1 MGYRVVQILNNN
13 VAIVH
18 TRDNKQNIV
27 MGRGVAFHKQKGD
40 LIQEDNVDKV
50 FEIKDKNTVNDLTT
64 LLAHVPLDFVTTSY
78 DLIDQ
83 VQTKYKFAAEPYI
96 YVTLTTHLFG
106 AYQRLLNKEDNR
118 NYLPD
123 LSLQYPVAYQIADDV
138 INGFKSSLDISFPE
152 SEHKSIAL
160 HFINAHTDESVKEDG
175 SQMEN
180 DQVSE
185 VVQSEL
191 KRNGIYR
198 TKENANDY
206 DRLLIHLKYFINR
219 LNNHE
224 PDTLPISEGMIG
236 EIETNYAQAWKI
248 VQRIK
253 KLMGVKLQINL
264 SLSEQTYLTIHIQRL
279 IKGD

>member
-1 MGYRVVQILNNN
+1 MEYRIAQILNNN

-40 LIQEDNVDKV
+40 LIQEENVDKV

-64 LLAHVPLDFVTTSY
+64 LLANVPLDFVTTSY

-83 VQTKYKFAAEPYI
+83 VQAKYKFAVEPYI

-106 AYQRLLNKEDNR
+106 AYQRLIKNEEDV

-123 LSLQYPVAYQIADDV
+123 LSDTYPIPYQIADD
-138 INGFKSSLDISFPE
+138 IITGFRNSLDISFPE

-160 HFINAHTDESVKEDG
+160 HFINAHTSDG
-175 SQMEN
+175 IKDDKNQIEN
-180 DQVSE
+180 DEIIE
-185 VVQSEL
+185 VVQDEL
-191 KRNGIYR
+191 NRNGIYR
-198 TKENANDY
+198 RQTNANDY
-206 DRLLIHLKYFINR
+206 DRLLVHLKYFINR
-219 LNNHE
+219 LNNNE
-224 PDTLPISEGMIG
+224 PDSLPISEGMIG
-236 EIETNYAQAWKI
+236 EIENNYSQAWQI
-248 VQRIK
+248 IQQIK
-253 KLMGVKLQINL
+253 ELMQEKLQIKL

-279 IKGD
+279 I

>member
-1 MGYRVVQILNNN
+1 MEYRIVQILNNN

-40 LIQEDNVDKV
+40 LIYEENVDKV
-50 FEIKDKNTVNDLTT
+50 FEIKDKNTINDLTT
-64 LLAHVPLDFVTTSY
+64 LLANVPLDFVTTSY

-83 VQTKYKFAAEPYI
+83 VQAKYKFAVEPYI

-106 AYQRLLNKEDNR
+106 AYQRLIKNEEDV

-123 LSLQYPVAYQIADDV
+123 LSDAYPIPYQIADD
-138 INGFKSSLDISFPE
+138 IITGFRNSLDISFPE

-160 HFINAHTDESVKEDG
+160 HFINAHTSDG
-175 SQMEN
+175 IKDDKNQIEN
-180 DQVSE
+180 DEIIE
-185 VVQSEL
+185 VVQDEL
-191 KRNGIYR
+191 NRNGIYR
-198 TKENANDY
+198 RQTNANDY
-206 DRLLIHLKYFINR
+206 DRLLVHLKYFINR
-219 LNNHE
+219 LNNNE
-224 PDTLPISEGMIG
+224 PDSLPISEGMIG
-236 EIETNYAQAWKI
+236 EIETNYSQAWHI

-253 KLMGVKLQINL
+253 ELMEEKLQIKL

-279 IKGD
+279 I

>member
-1 MGYRVVQILNNN
+1 MEYRIVQILNNN

-40 LIQEDNVDKV
+40 LIQEENVDKV

-64 LLAHVPLDFVTTSY
+64 LLANVPLDFVTTSY

-83 VQTKYKFAAEPYI
+83 VQAKYKFAVEPYI

-106 AYQRLLNKEDNR
+106 AYQRLIKNEEDV

-123 LSLQYPVAYQIADDV
+123 LSDAYPIPYQIADD
-138 INGFKSSLDISFPE
+138 IITGFRNSLDIYFPE

-160 HFINAHTDESVKEDG
+160 HFINAHTSDG
-175 SQMEN
+175 IKDDKNQIEN
-180 DQVSE
+180 DEIIE
-185 VVQSEL
+185 VVQDEL
-191 KRNGIYR
+191 NRNGIYR
-198 TKENANDY
+198 RQTNANDY
-206 DRLLIHLKYFINR
+206 DRLLVHLKYFINR
-219 LNNHE
+219 LNNNE
-224 PDTLPISEGMIG
+224 PDSLPISEGMIG
-236 EIETNYAQAWKI
+236 EIETNYSQAWHI

-253 KLMGVKLQINL
+253 ELMEEKLQIKL

-279 IKGD
+279 I

>member
-1 MGYRVVQILNNN
+1 MEYRRAQILNNN

-40 LIQEDNVDKV
+40 LIQEENVDKV

-64 LLAHVPLDFVTTSY
+64 LLANVPLDFVTTSY

-83 VQTKYKFAAEPYI
+83 VQAKYKFAVEPYI

-106 AYQRLLNKEDNR
+106 AYQRLIKNEEDV

-123 LSLQYPVAYQIADDV
+123 LSDTYPIPYQIADDV
-138 INGFKSSLDISFPE
+138 ITGFRNSLDISFPE

-160 HFINAHTDESVKEDG
+160 HFINAHTSESINEDKN
-175 SQMEN
+175 QTEN
-180 DQVSE
+180 DE
-185 VVQSEL
+185 IIKVVQDEL
-191 KRNGIYR
+191 NRNGIYR
-198 TKENANDY
+198 TQQNANDY
-206 DRLLIHLKYFINR
+206 DRLLVHLKYFINR
-219 LNNHE
+219 LNNNE
-224 PDTLPISEGMIG
+224 PDSLPISEGMIG
-236 EIETNYAQAWKI
+236 EIENNYSQAWQI
-248 VQRIK
+248 VQQIK
-253 KLMGVKLQINL
+253 ELMQKKLQIKL

-279 IKGD
+279 I

>member
-1 MGYRVVQILNNN
+1 MEYRIVQILNNN

-27 MGRGVAFHKQKGD
+27 MGRGVAFHKQRGD
-40 LIQEDNVDKV
+40 LIQDENVDKV

-64 LLAHVPLDFVTTSY
+64 LLANVPLDFVTTSY

-83 VQTKYKFAAEPYI
+83 VQAKYKFAVEPYI

-106 AYQRLLNKEDNR
+106 AYQRLIKNEEDV

-123 LSLQYPVAYQIADDV
+123 LSDAYPIPYQIADD
-138 INGFKSSLDISFPE
+138 IITGFRNSLDISFPE

-160 HFINAHTDESVKEDG
+160 HFINAHTSDG
-175 SQMEN
+175 IKDDKNQIEN
-180 DQVSE
+180 DEIIE
-185 VVQSEL
+185 VVQDEL
-191 KRNGIYR
+191 NRNGIYR
-198 TKENANDY
+198 RQTNANDY
-206 DRLLIHLKYFINR
+206 DRLLVHLKYFINR
-219 LNNHE
+219 LNNNE
-224 PDTLPISEGMIG
+224 PDSLPISEGMIG
-236 EIETNYAQAWKI
+236 EIETNYSQAWHI

-253 KLMGVKLQINL
+253 ELMEEKLQIKL

-279 IKGD
+279 I

>member
-1 MGYRVVQILNNN
+1 MEYRIAQILNNN

-40 LIQEDNVDKV
+40 LIQEENVDKV

-64 LLAHVPLDFVTTSY
+64 LLANVPLDFVTTSY

-83 VQTKYKFAAEPYI
+83 VQAKYKFAVEPYI

-106 AYQRLLNKEDNR
+106 AYQRLIKNEEDV

-123 LSLQYPVAYQIADDV
+123 LSDTYPIPYQIADDV
-138 INGFKSSLDISFPE
+138 ITGFQNSLDISFPE

-160 HFINAHTDESVKEDG
+160 HFINAHTSESINEDKH
-175 SQMEN
+175 QTEN
-180 DQVSE
+180 DE
-185 VVQSEL
+185 IIKVVQDEL
-191 KRNGIYR
+191 NRNGIYR
-198 TKENANDY
+198 TQQNVNDY
-206 DRLLIHLKYFINR
+206 DRLLVHLKYFINR
-219 LNNHE
+219 LNNNE
-224 PDTLPISEGMIG
+224 PDSLPISEGMIG
-236 EIETNYAQAWKI
+236 EIENNYSQAWQI
-248 VQRIK
+248 IQQIK
-253 KLMGVKLQINL
+253 ELMQEKLQIKL

-279 IKGD
+279 I

>member
-1 MGYRVVQILNNN
+1 MEYRIVQILNNN

-40 LIQEDNVDKV
+40 LIQEENVDKV

-64 LLAHVPLDFVTTSY
+64 LLANVPLDFVTTSY

-83 VQTKYKFAAEPYI
+83 VQAKYKFAVEPYI

-106 AYQRLLNKEDNR
+106 AYQRLIKNEEDV

-123 LSLQYPVAYQIADDV
+123 LSDAYPIPYQIADDV
-138 INGFKSSLDISFPE
+138 ITGFRNSLDISFPE

-160 HFINAHTDESVKEDG
+160 HFINAHTSESINEDKN
-175 SQMEN
+175 QTEN
-180 DQVSE
+180 DEIIE
-185 VVQSEL
+185 VVQAEL
-191 KRNGIYR
+191 NRNGIYR
-198 TKENANDY
+198 TQQNANDY
-206 DRLLIHLKYFINR
+206 DRLLVHLKYFINR
-219 LNNHE
+219 LNNNE
-224 PDTLPISEGMIG
+224 PDSLPISEGMIG
-236 EIETNYAQAWKI
+236 EIETNYSQAWHI

-253 KLMGVKLQINL
+253 ELMEEKLQIKL

-279 IKGD
+279 I

>member
-1 MGYRVVQILNNN
+1 MEYRIVQILNNN

-40 LIQEDNVDKV
+40 LIQEENVDKV

-64 LLAHVPLDFVTTSY
+64 LLANVPLDFVTTSY

-83 VQTKYKFAAEPYI
+83 VQAKYKFAVEPYI

-106 AYQRLLNKEDNR
+106 AYQRLIKNEEDV

-123 LSLQYPVAYQIADDV
+123 LSDAYPIPYQIADD
-138 INGFKSSLDISFPE
+138 IITGFRNSLDISFPE
-152 SEHKSIAL
+152 SEHKSISL
-160 HFINAHTDESVKEDG
+160 HFINAHTSDG
-175 SQMEN
+175 IKDDKNQIEN
-180 DQVSE
+180 DEIIE
-185 VVQSEL
+185 VVQDEL
-191 KRNGIYR
+191 NRNGIYR
-198 TKENANDY
+198 RQTNANDY
-206 DRLLIHLKYFINR
+206 DRLLVHLKYFINR
-219 LNNHE
+219 LNNNE
-224 PDTLPISEGMIG
+224 PDSLPISEGMIG
-236 EIETNYAQAWKI
+236 EIETNYSQAWHI

-253 KLMGVKLQINL
+253 ELMEEKLQIKL

-279 IKGD
+279 I

>member
-1 MGYRVVQILNNN
+1 MEYRIVQILNNN

-40 LIQEDNVDKV
+40 LIQEENVDKV

-64 LLAHVPLDFVTTSY
+64 LLANVPLDFVTTSY

-83 VQTKYKFAAEPYI
+83 VQTKYKFAVEPYI

-106 AYQRLLNKEDNR
+106 AYQRLIKDEKDV

-123 LSLQYPVAYQIADDV
+123 LSNTYPIPYQIADD
-138 INGFKSSLDISFPE
+138 IITGFRNSLDISFPK

-160 HFINAHTDESVKEDG
+160 HFINAHTSESIKEDKN
-175 SQMEN
+175 QTEN
-180 DQVSE
+180 DE
-185 VVQSEL
+185 IIKVVQDEL
-191 KRNGIYR
+191 NRNGIYR
-198 TKENANDY
+198 TQQNANDY
-206 DRLLIHLKYFINR
+206 DRLLVHLKYFINR
-219 LNNHE
+219 LNNNE
-224 PDTLPISEGMIG
+224 PDSLPVSEGMIG
-236 EIETNYAQAWKI
+236 EIENNYSQAWQI
-248 VQRIK
+248 VQHIK
-253 KLMGVKLQINL
+253 ELMQEKLQIKL

-279 IKGD
+279 I

>member
-1 MGYRVVQILNNN
+1 MKYRIAQILNNN

-40 LIQEDNVDKV
+40 LIQEENVDKV

-64 LLAHVPLDFVTTSY
+64 LLANVPLDFVTTSY

-83 VQTKYKFAAEPYI
+83 VQAKYKFAVEPYI

-106 AYQRLLNKEDNR
+106 AYQRLIKNEEDV

-123 LSLQYPVAYQIADDV
+123 LSDAYPIPYQIADD
-138 INGFKSSLDISFPE
+138 IITGFRNSLDISFPE

-160 HFINAHTDESVKEDG
+160 HFINAHTSDG
-175 SQMEN
+175 IKDDKNQIEN
-180 DQVSE
+180 DEIIE
-185 VVQSEL
+185 VVQDEL
-191 KRNGIYR
+191 NRNGIYR
-198 TKENANDY
+198 RQTNANDY
-206 DRLLIHLKYFINR
+206 DRLLVHLKYFINR
-219 LNNHE
+219 LNNNE
-224 PDTLPISEGMIG
+224 PDSLPISEGMIG
-236 EIETNYAQAWKI
+236 EIETNYSQAWHI

-253 KLMGVKLQINL
+253 ELMEEKLQIKL

-279 IKGD
+279 I

>member
-1 MGYRVVQILNNN
+1 MEYRIVQILNNN

-40 LIQEDNVDKV
+40 LIQEENVDKV

-64 LLAHVPLDFVTTSY
+64 LLANVPLDFVTTSY

-83 VQTKYKFAAEPYI
+83 VQAKYKLAVEPYI

-106 AYQRLLNKEDNR
+106 AYQRLIKNEEDV

-123 LSLQYPVAYQIADDV
+123 LSDAYPIPYQIADD
-138 INGFKSSLDISFPE
+138 IITGFRNSLDISFPE

-160 HFINAHTDESVKEDG
+160 HFINAHTSDG
-175 SQMEN
+175 IKDDKNQIEN
-180 DQVSE
+180 DEIIE
-185 VVQSEL
+185 VVQDEL
-191 KRNGIYR
+191 NRNGIYR
-198 TKENANDY
+198 RQTNANDY
-206 DRLLIHLKYFINR
+206 DRLLVHLKYFINR
-219 LNNHE
+219 LNNNE
-224 PDTLPISEGMIG
+224 PDSLPISEGMIG
-236 EIETNYAQAWKI
+236 EIETNYSQAWHI

-253 KLMGVKLQINL
+253 ELMEEKLQIKL

-279 IKGD
+279 I

>member
-1 MGYRVVQILNNN
+1 MEYRIAQILNNN

-40 LIQEDNVDKV
+40 LIQEENVDKV

-64 LLAHVPLDFVTTSY
+64 LLANVPLDFVTTSY

-83 VQTKYKFAAEPYI
+83 VQAKYKFAVEPYI

-106 AYQRLLNKEDNR
+106 AYQRLIKNEEDV

-123 LSLQYPVAYQIADDV
+123 LSDTYPIPYQIADDV
-138 INGFKSSLDISFPE
+138 ITGFRNSLDISFPE

-160 HFINAHTDESVKEDG
+160 HFINAHTSESINEDKN
-175 SQMEN
+175 QTEN
-180 DQVSE
+180 DE
-185 VVQSEL
+185 IIKVVQDEL
-191 KRNGIYR
+191 NRNGIYR
-198 TKENANDY
+198 TQQNVNDY
-206 DRLLIHLKYFINR
+206 DRLLVHLKYFINR
-219 LNNHE
+219 LNNNE
-224 PDTLPISEGMIG
+224 PDSLPISEGMIG
-236 EIETNYAQAWKI
+236 EIENNYSQAWQI
-248 VQRIK
+248 VQHIK
-253 KLMGVKLQINL
+253 ELMQEKLQIKL

-279 IKGD
+279 I

>member
-1 MGYRVVQILNNN
+1 MEYRIAQILNNN

-40 LIQEDNVDKV
+40 LIQEENVDKV

-64 LLAHVPLDFVTTSY
+64 LLANVPLDFVTTSY

-83 VQTKYKFAAEPYI
+83 VQAKYKFAVEPYI

-106 AYQRLLNKEDNR
+106 AYQRLIKNEEDV

-123 LSLQYPVAYQIADDV
+123 LSDTYPIPYQIADDV
-138 INGFKSSLDISFPE
+138 ITGFRNSLDISFPE

-160 HFINAHTDESVKEDG
+160 HFINAHTSESINEDKN
-175 SQMEN
+175 QTEN
-180 DQVSE
+180 DE
-185 VVQSEL
+185 IIKVVQDEL
-191 KRNGIYR
+191 NRNGIYR
-198 TKENANDY
+198 TQQNVNDY
-206 DRLLIHLKYFINR
+206 DRLLVHLKYFINR
-219 LNNHE
+219 LNNNE
-224 PDTLPISEGMIG
+224 PDSLPISEGMIG
-236 EIETNYAQAWKI
+236 EIENNYSQAWQI
-248 VQRIK
+248 IQQIK
-253 KLMGVKLQINL
+253 ELMQEKLQIKL

-279 IKGD
+279 I

>member
-1 MGYRVVQILNNN
+1 MKYRIAQILNNN

-40 LIQEDNVDKV
+40 LIQEENVDKV

-64 LLAHVPLDFVTTSY
+64 LLANVPLDFVTTSY

-83 VQTKYKFAAEPYI
+83 VQAKYKFAVEPYI

-106 AYQRLLNKEDNR
+106 AYQRLIKNEEDV

-123 LSLQYPVAYQIADDV
+123 LSDTYPIPYQIADDV
-138 INGFKSSLDISFPE
+138 ITGFQNSLDISFPE

-160 HFINAHTDESVKEDG
+160 HFINAHTSESINEDKN
-175 SQMEN
+175 QTEN
-180 DQVSE
+180 DE
-185 VVQSEL
+185 IIKVVQDEL
-191 KRNGIYR
+191 NRNGIYR
-198 TKENANDY
+198 TQQNVNDY
-206 DRLLIHLKYFINR
+206 DRLLVHLKYFINR
-219 LNNHE
+219 LNNNE
-224 PDTLPISEGMIG
+224 PDSLPISEGMIG
-236 EIETNYAQAWKI
+236 EIENNYSQAWQI
-248 VQRIK
+248 VQQIK
-253 KLMGVKLQINL
+253 ELMQEKLQIKL

-279 IKGD
+279 I

>member
-1 MGYRVVQILNNN
+1 MEYRIVQILNNN

-40 LIQEDNVDKV
+40 LIQEENVDKV

-64 LLAHVPLDFVTTSY
+64 LLANVPLDFVTTSY

-83 VQTKYKFAAEPYI
+83 VQAKYKFAVEPYI

-106 AYQRLLNKEDNR
+106 AYQRLIKNEEDV

-123 LSLQYPVAYQIADDV
+123 LSDAYPIPYQIADD
-138 INGFKSSLDISFPE
+138 IITGFRNSLDISFPE

-160 HFINAHTDESVKEDG
+160 HFINAHTSDG
-175 SQMEN
+175 IKDDKNQIEN
-180 DQVSE
+180 DEIIE
-185 VVQSEL
+185 VVQDEL
-191 KRNGIYR
+191 NRNGIYR
-198 TKENANDY
+198 RQTNANDY
-206 DRLLIHLKYFINR
+206 DRLLVHLKYFINR
-219 LNNHE
+219 LNNNE
-224 PDTLPISEGMIG
+224 PDSLPISEGMIG
-236 EIETNYAQAWKI
+236 EIETNYSQAWHI

-253 KLMGVKLQINL
+253 ELMEKKLQIKL

-279 IKGD
+279 I

>member
-1 MGYRVVQILNNN
+1 MEYRIAQILNNN

-40 LIQEDNVDKV
+40 LIQEENVDKV

-64 LLAHVPLDFVTTSY
+64 LLANVPLDFVTTSY

-83 VQTKYKFAAEPYI
+83 VQAKYKFAVEPYI

-106 AYQRLLNKEDNR
+106 AYQRLIKNEEDV

-123 LSLQYPVAYQIADDV
+123 LSDTYPIPYQIADDV
-138 INGFKSSLDISFPE
+138 ITGFRNSLDISFPE

-160 HFINAHTDESVKEDG
+160 HFINAHTSESINEDKN
-175 SQMEN
+175 QTEN
-180 DQVSE
+180 DEIIKVDQD
-185 VVQSEL
+185 EL
-191 KRNGIYR
+191 NRNGIYR
-198 TKENANDY
+198 TQQNANDY
-206 DRLLIHLKYFINR
+206 DRLLVHLKYFINR
-219 LNNHE
+219 LNNNE
-224 PDTLPISEGMIG
+224 PDSLPISEGMIG
-236 EIETNYAQAWKI
+236 EIENNYSQAWQI
-248 VQRIK
+248 VQQIK
-253 KLMGVKLQINL
+253 ELMQKKLQIKL

-279 IKGD
+279 I